1 LCPIE
6 TGWWNRSRAHT
17 TTEAARYCPCCDA
30 ARHSCIQRGLELSGS
45 SSRLAVQ
52 LLQSISN
59 PNPTSGIEP
68 LVLSISLKA
77 KEELGIG
84 LKEHGPSQKLSP
96 SNCHLEDEEIATM
109 MEHLN
114 NHPSLYKLDLGVNF
128 CKEQG
133 TKGLAQL
140 LMSSC
145 PLISLNLSIQYV
157 WDN

>member
-1 LCPIE
+1 L
-6 TGWWNRSRAHT
+6 R
-17 TTEAARYCPCCDA
+17 
-30 ARHSCIQRGLELSGS
+30 GS